1 MNKIKSLIDNPYVT
15 DFSGHQ
21 CLAQYVFVSAQRG
34 HPAHRL
40 LAGQGQC
47 IALKV
52 PWFNVGKGAASQV
65 QNRVFIVLRP
75 EGEGEHR
82 GWGAT
87 PEELESRSTF
97 WWMQA

>member
-15 DFSGHQ
+15 GFSGHQ
-21 CLAQYVFVSAQRG
+21 CLAQCLFVSAQRG

-47 IALKV
+47 IALNV
-52 PWFNVGKGAASQV
+52 PGFNVGKGAASQV

-75 EGEGEHR
+75 EGEGEDR
-82 GWGAT
+82 G
-87 PEELESRSTF
+87 
-97 WWMQA
+97 